1 VEGKNMKRIQSVFL
15 SWLFVTVMTWS
26 WTARARGPA
35 EEEEDPTAARA
46 STGMCVP
53 QDTPKR
59 VNTCP
64 SNAPKKAKT
73 SKKGQAPKSRLR
85 QAKRKKPKEKA
96 KGPKGPAIQ
105 IDVATLRNQKNIQA
119 RAKRLLDQEVK
130 ITKRLIQNTRVND
143 TRRPDFLLRLTEL
156 YFEMVT
162 QQNAEVRK
170 WDEPIYDACN
180 RKKNA
185 SKCRDARSQQKKA
198 EQELNSIREANI
210 KQLAI
215 LVRDHP
221 DFRRMDEVLFSLGF
235 SLEEMKQYDRARQVY
250 HRLIKGFPQSK
261 YIPNAY
267 LSFAEYYFQQGDM
280 QAALRFYKKVTEI
293 PPENNRVY
301 GYAVYK
307 QAWCYYNL
315 EDFRGSLQAFVETI
329 EFGEK
334 YPKAHNVE
342 NLVKQSR
349 REMVMPYAQV
359 GNPERALEFFS
370 RYAKTPEQAY
380 EMLENLGEL
389 YFDTGQWDSTI
400 AIYHKLMAEKS
411 EDDKICY
418 WQTRVTNAIVSS
430 KPKPRQV
437 VEIQRMIDLWEVFE
451 KSSRAVETRKAC
463 KQASASVLVDLA
475 TAWHREA
482 IGTSTQPGTNDRNT
496 MEMASKLYKLTL
508 DKFPDMEKMEFPE
521 IDKRDWPTNYK
532 VSYYY
537 AELLWKMED
546 WTKCGPAFDRVVELD
561 PKGQYTSDAAYA
573 AVLCYNKS
581 YQLTYQQNETSVR
594 SERDKKKT
602 TTKKKKKKKGKEEE
616 EEDLSARF
624 KSRDF
629 TALEQG
635 MLNAFQRYICFVPDS
650 EDLAQIKYRRARIYY
665 ESNHFEEAA
674 VLFKD
679 IAFNH
684 PKSDLSVYAANLYL
698 DSLNVLGTYSEPKR
712 PACFDDM
719 NESIEPLFGIYCKT
733 EEQKEEHGELC
744 DVVEQLRCDLLRKKA
759 ETLQETEAYKKAAG
773 VYVTIFRKYQECGKL
788 DEVLYNAAINFEAAR
803 LLGRAI
809 KVRKVLI
816 DRFKDSEW
824 AKRAVYLIGANFH
837 ALALYDQAADYYE
850 QFANKFPGEDGKNCS
865 EKDVK
870 AGTCAIAHEA
880 LQNATFFRLGLGNEQ
895 KAEEN
900 AKNFE
905 KYYKNRFPLQSSQ
918 VRFSLG
924 SIYER
929 QQNWKKVID
938 HYKGFLSKY
947 RRSAMPNETI
957 EANVKIGT
965 AYLELKDKNK
975 AGPFFKAAQKV
986 WAAGAPDKI
995 AKSGLDDAKKSR
1007 ALAGAKIA
1015 TAEAIFYS
1023 SDELFDRFRTINF
1036 PTYKPKTKL
1045 SEREKKLYTSAVVAK
1060 RKKMKEEFDKWMAG
1074 DFVKWMEQKA
1084 ASLGEAEKSY
1094 GQIAQLQVPEW
1105 EIAAASRVGDMYR
1118 SFVDDFR
1125 DAPVPPMLEGDDEL
1139 VDIYFQGLD
1148 EASKPWVEKAK
1159 GAYEYCLITATK
1171 VRWFNEYMTH
1181 CEEELYTL
1189 DPRRYPRAAE
1199 LYTKGSY
1206 VYSANAAP
1214 GAVDLATAEE
1224 ADLEDEE

>member
-1 VEGKNMKRIQSVFL
+1 MNRLYITVLVSTLLAAQTL
-15 SWLFVTVMTWS
+15 SS
-26 WTARARGPA
+26 TAAARGPN
-35 EEEEDPTAARA
+35 EDDPASARA
-46 STGMCVP
+46 SEGMCVP
-53 QDTPKR
+53 PDTPQR
-59 VNTCP
+59 VNECP
-64 SNAPKKAKT
+64 SNAPKAQKT
-73 SKKGQAPKSRLR
+73 KGQTPQSRLR
-85 QAKRKKPKEKA
+85 QAKRKVEQKKET
-96 KGPKGPAIQ
+96 GPKGPAIQ
-105 IDVATLRNQKNIQA
+105 IDVATLRNRATIQA
-119 RAKRLLDQEVK
+119 RAKKLLDQEVT

-143 TRRPDFLLRLTEL
+143 SRRPDFLLRLAEL
-156 YFEMVT
+156 YFEMIT
-162 QQNAEVRK
+162 QQNAQVRK
-170 WDEPIYDACN
+170 WDEPIYEACTK
-180 RKKNA
+180 RKNA
-185 SKCRDARSQQKKA
+185 GDCRAARDRQKKEEA
-198 EQELNSIREANI
+198 ELNRIREANI

-250 HRLIKGFPQSK
+250 HRLIKGYPQSK

-280 QAALRFYKKVTEI
+280 QAAIRFYKKVTEI
-293 PPENNRVY
+293 PPETNRVY
-301 GYAVYK
+301 GYALYK

-334 YPKAHNVE
+334 YPKSHNID
-342 NLVKQSR
+342 NLIKQSR
-349 REMVMPYAQV
+349 REMIMPYAQV

-380 EMLENLGEL
+380 EMLEHLAEL
-389 YFDTGQWDSTI
+389 YFDTGQWDGTI
-400 AIYHKLMAEKS
+400 AVYHKLMAEKS

-418 WQTRVTNAIVSS
+418 WQTRVTNAIISS

-437 VEIQRMIDLWEVFE
+437 VEIERMLDLWEVFE
-451 KSSRAVETRKAC
+451 KSNRAIETRKAC
-463 KQASASVLVDLA
+463 KQAAASVLIDLA

-482 IGTSTQPGTNDRNT
+482 IGTDTQPGTNDRNT
-496 MEMASKLYKLTL
+496 MELSAKLYNLIL
-508 DKFPDMEKMEFPE
+508 QKFPDMEKMEFPE
-521 IDKRDWPTNYK
+521 IDKRDWPTEYK

-546 WTKCGPAFDRVVELD
+546 WTKCGPAFDKVVELD
-561 PKGQYTSDAAYA
+561 PQGQYTADAAYA

-581 YQLTYQQNETSVR
+581 YQLTYQQDETSTR
-594 SERDKKKT
+594 TDRES
-602 TTKKKKKKKGKEEE
+602 KKKKGKKEKE
-616 EEDLSARF
+616 EEDLIAKF

-629 TALEQG
+629 TPLEQG
-635 MLNAFQRYICFVPDS
+635 MLNAFQRYVCFVPDS

-684 PKSDLSVYAANLYL
+684 PQSDLAVYAANLYL

-719 NESIEPLFGIYCKT
+719 NESIEPLFVIYCKT
-733 EEQKEEHGELC
+733 EEQKEAHGELC

-759 ETLQETEAYKKAAG
+759 ETLQETEAYKKAAS

-816 DRFKDSEW
+816 DRFKESEW
-824 AKRAVYLIGANFH
+824 AKRAIYLIGANFH
-837 ALALYDQAADYYE
+837 ALALYDQAAEYYE
-850 QFANKFPGEDGKNCS
+850 QFANRFPGEDGKNCS
-865 EKDVK
+865 EKDKK

-880 LQNATFFRLGLGNEQ
+880 LQNATFFRLGLGNEE
-895 KAEEN
+895 KAAQN
-900 AKNFE
+900 AKDFE
-905 KYYKNRFPLQSSQ
+905 KYYKTRFPRESSQ
-918 VRFSLG
+918 VKFSVG

-929 QQNWKKVID
+929 QKNWNKVIE
-938 HYKGFLSKY
+938 HYKGFLASY
-947 RRSAMPNETI
+947 RRSALPNEI
-957 EANVKIGT
+957 IQANVAIGT
-965 AYLELKDKNK
+965 AYLAMNDKNK
-975 AGPFFKAAQKV
+975 ASPFFRAAQKT
-986 WAAGAPDKI
+986 WTAGAAEQI
-995 AKSGLDDAKKSR
+995 AKSGMDDEKKTR
-1007 ALAGAKIA
+1007 AIAEAKIA
-1015 TAEAIFYS
+1015 TAEAIFFY
-1023 SDELFDRFRTINF
+1023 SDELFDRFKVIKF
-1036 PTYKPKTKL
+1036 PTYQPKTKL
-1045 SEREKKLYTSAVVAK
+1045 SDREKKLYTAAVVEK
-1060 RKKMKEEFDKWMAG
+1060 RKKMKEEFDKWMG
-1074 DFVKWMEQKA
+1074 SDFVKWMEAKA
-1084 ASLGEAEKSY
+1084 AALGEAEKSY
-1094 GQIAQLQVPEW
+1094 GQIAQLEVPEW

-1139 VDIYFQGLD
+1139 VDIYYQGLD
-1148 EASKPWVEKAK
+1148 EASTPWVEKAK

-1171 VRWFNEYMTH
+1171 VRWFNQYMTH
-1181 CEEELYTL
+1181 CEDELYKL
-1189 DPRRYPRAAE
+1189 DPRQYPRAAE
-1199 LYTKGSY
+1199 LYSKQSY

-1214 GAVDLATAEE
+1214 GVVDLVMGEDE
-1224 ADLEDEE
+1224 DLEGEE